1 MKHFIIFTN
10 EDLDKM
16 KSGQMVVCEKCN
28 FSESKDDPYDIY
40 CVSEEWMNQ
49 YNSWESLPQFR
60 EVYIPYYE
68 RYENR
73 KSVLIGNSRLGYLQ
87 SREMDRSAEM

>member
-1 MKHFIIFTN
+1 MKRFIVFTD
-10 EDLDKM
+10 EDFDKM
-16 KSGQMVVCEKCN
+16 KSGQMVVCEGCD

-49 YNSWESLPQFR
+49 YDSTENLPQSR

-68 RYENR
+68 RNENR
-73 KSVLIGNSRLGYLQ
+73 KSVLIGNSRLDYLQ
-87 SREMDRSAEM
+87 SREMERSAEM